1 MVKRLVFPFE
11 DLLNHTI
18 VLEQEHEL
26 FRRSVSKFVSEYIEP
41 YANRIDQEDK
51 IPEEV
56 WDSLKRQG
64 FMGLMIPPEY
74 NGQGGDNRSHVIFA
88 EEISRVSP
96 AVYVIVAVQNLF
108 IFPLLLYGTEDQKKK
123 YLPRIVS
130 GEIIAA
136 HANTEPG
143 AGSDVAGIK
152 STAKKVNDHYVING
166 VKTFISL
173 GDVADVFI
181 VSARTSPPQP
191 GKRWWGITTF
201 IVERDTSGFKINR
214 SLEKYGLRGSHVAEI
229 VLEDVKV
236 PEENVV
242 GKPGEGFKVVVE
254 TYDRARIGIA
264 GQALGIAR
272 AAVEKSM
279 EYALKREAFEKK
291 LVDFQAIQFYLSDM
305 LTKLQTARLITYW
318 AAYLADKGSRDF
330 IVAASMA
337 KLVATE
343 VAQELAIKA
352 IDIHGGYG
360 LMSESGIERLLR
372 DSQILKIYEG
382 TTEIQKITVIR
393 SLMRKL
399 YGYTPP

>member
-1 MVKRLVFPFE
+1 MV
-11 DLLNHTI
+11 
-18 VLEQEHEL
+18 
-26 FRRSVSKFVSEYIEP
+26 
-41 YANRIDQEDK
+41 
-51 IPEEV
+51 
-56 WDSLKRQG
+56 
-64 FMGLMIPPEY
+64 
-74 NGQGGDNRSHVIFA
+74 
-88 EEISRVSP
+88 
-96 AVYVIVAVQNLF
+96 
-108 IFPLLLYGTEDQKKK
+108 
-123 YLPRIVS
+123 
-130 GEIIAA
+130 
-136 HANTEPG
+136 
-143 AGSDVAGIK
+143 
-152 STAKKVNDHYVING
+152 
-166 VKTFISL
+166 
-173 GDVADVFI
+173 
-181 VSARTSPPQP
+181 
-191 GKRWWGITTF
+191 GITTF

-305 LTKLQTARLITYW
+305 LTKLQTARLVTYW

>member
-1 MVKRLVFPFE
+1 
-11 DLLNHTI
+11 
-18 VLEQEHEL
+18 
-26 FRRSVSKFVSEYIEP
+26 
-41 YANRIDQEDK
+41 
-51 IPEEV
+51 
-56 WDSLKRQG
+56 
-64 FMGLMIPPEY
+64 
-74 NGQGGDNRSHVIFA
+74 
-88 EEISRVSP
+88 
-96 AVYVIVAVQNLF
+96 
-108 IFPLLLYGTEDQKKK
+108 
-123 YLPRIVS
+123 
-130 GEIIAA
+130 
-136 HANTEPG
+136 
-143 AGSDVAGIK
+143 
-152 STAKKVNDHYVING
+152 
-166 VKTFISL
+166 
-173 GDVADVFI
+173 

-236 PEENVV
+236 PEENIV

-305 LTKLQTARLITYW
+305 LTKLQTARLVTYW

-399 YGYTPP
+399 YGSTPP